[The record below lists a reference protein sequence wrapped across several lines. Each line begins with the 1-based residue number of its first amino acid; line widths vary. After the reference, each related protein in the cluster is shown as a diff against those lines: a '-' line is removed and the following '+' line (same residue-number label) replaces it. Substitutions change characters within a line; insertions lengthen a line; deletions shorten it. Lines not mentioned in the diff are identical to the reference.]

1 MSTSRADQQPLTGQP
16 KPAISAGAQCL
27 KFFVVGGN
35 ILFLLL
41 GAVAIGLAS
50 YSLIHNDHKSVSQLI
65 PFTIPVGL
73 IVLGVF
79 TVLLSCFG
87 CCGAW
92 KESRGLL
99 GLYFVILLILV
110 IAQVGVGVGA
120 VVYGNK
126 LNDVLA
132 NAWASEEADNV
143 RPEIQTEFNC
153 CGWTDPSD
161 HPSIPCPDNASVGC
175 IEAITGAIK
184 DKLKIVEIVGITI
197 GSIEIL
203 GLLLSCCLFCK
214 LPSADDKKQAM
225 LEQAYQANRQYY

>member
-50 YSLIHNDHKSVSQLI
+50 YALIQKPSISQLTPFSI
-65 PFTIPVGL
+65 PIGL

-120 VVYGNK
+120 VMYGNK
-126 LNDVLA
+126 LNVILA
-132 NAWASEEADNV
+132 DAWTAADSDPTV
-143 RPEIQTEFNC
+143 KQDIQTEFNC

-161 HPSIPCPDNASVGC
+161 HPYIPCPDNASVGC